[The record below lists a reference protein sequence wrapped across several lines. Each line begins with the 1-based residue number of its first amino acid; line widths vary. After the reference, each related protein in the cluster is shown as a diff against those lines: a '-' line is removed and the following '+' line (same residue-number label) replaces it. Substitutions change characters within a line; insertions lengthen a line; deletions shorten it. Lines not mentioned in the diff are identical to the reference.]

1 MTAID
6 YCAIVAFVII
16 ALTMLV
22 FLVMTIIN
30 ATPNKRREIINQI
43 LYALAVEAERL
54 YKGKTGQVK
63 KKQVI
68 AWFYERYKWLSL
80 FITEAELNDWIDNVV
95 DSMNE
100 WMQSN
105 PVGAMNL
112 IGETSD
118 VEAVE
123 AE

>member
-95 DSMNE
+95 DSMNK